1 MYKYGYSE
9 LKLPIYYIDAF
20 TEKIF
25 QGNPAAVILVK
36 ENLDVKTMQSIA
48 FENNLSETA
57 FVNIASSPYLIRWFT
72 PTVEVDLCGH
82 ATLASAR
89 ILFDE
94 YLPGDCSQVI
104 FDSKKRGTLTAFKK
118 GDLIYLDFPIDQ
130 PEEVGQNNL
139 IIEGLGEKPV
149 KTYKGKDDYLAVF
162 DDEELI
168 RTMAPD
174 FKKLSKLDSR
184 GLIITAPGEGV
195 DFVSRFFSPQS
206 GVDEDPVTGSAYT
219 LMIPFWHGILGKRK
233 FAARQL
239 SFRSGHVE
247 CELIEDRVLIGGKTA
262 RYLEG
267 EILIQ

>member
-1 MYKYGYSE
+1 MNKKGHSQ
-9 LKLPIYYIDAF
+9 LKLPIYFIDAF
-20 TEKIF
+20 TENIF
-25 QGNPAAVILVK
+25 QGNPAAVVVIK
-36 ENLDVKTMQSIA
+36 ENLGIETMQAIA

-57 FVNIASSPYLIRWFT
+57 FVNISSYPYLIRWFT

-104 FDSKKRGTLTAFKK
+104 FNSKNRGALKAFKK
-118 GDLIYLDFPIDQ
+118 GDLIYLDFPADQ
-130 PEEVGQNNL
+130 PEEVEQNKL
-139 IIEGLGEKPV
+139 IAEGLGEKPV

-162 DDEELI
+162 GEEAII
-168 RTMAPD
+168 RVIEPD
-174 FKKLSKLDSR
+174 FYKLSELDSR
-184 GLIITAPGEGV
+184 GLIITAPGEEV

-219 LMIPFWHGILGKRK
+219 LMIPYWHGILGKKK
-233 FAARQL
+233 FSAKQL
-239 SFRSGHVE
+239 SFRSGDVE